1 MLLVRLETKENWEHI
16 ARFSNNMIDLKVN
29 RQLINTLF
37 NGYKL
42 ANEQLHTASVD
53 VPAIDEGAKN
63 SSHFSYAYSKATQ
76 LHNHLYKNPWDNS
89 VYFIDQDLNIQ
100 RVTHNK
106 VNFFNFVSDS

>member
-1 MLLVRLETKENWEHI
+1 
-16 ARFSNNMIDLKVN
+16 MIDLKVN